1 MKPLDYAC
9 LTTRAGAPVM
19 LEAVH
24 VEGDLRGLLFEA
36 RVEQRFC
43 NPTDRG
49 VEVAYTFPLPWG
61 AVLMGIEVQLGSKHL
76 NGGVVAKKW
85 AEARYEEALSEGDA
99 AIMLEKNHD
108 LSYTL
113 NLGNLAAQERCVIT
127 MRYAQTLQFEQG
139 GLRLLIPTVIAP
151 RFGDAVIEGGLMPHL
166 APVHSLLVQYPF
178 HIALRLHGDLARARV
193 TSPSHPVT
201 LAHTPSHGSGDE
213 GDGGSVLTACLG
225 RSAWLDRDFVLVI
238 DQLAHDSLA
247 VLARDRVEP
256 DGLAV
261 LASFCPRIPAQ
272 GPAVT
277 AVKILVD
284 CSGSMAGD
292 SIEAARRALHAI
304 VEQFGPD
311 DRFSLSRFGSTV
323 EHRSRGLWS
332 VREATRLAAQR
343 WVQDLRADLG
353 GTNMESALD
362 ATFNLAQTVPSDVL
376 LVTDGEISAI
386 DSTIAAARASGHR
399 VFVVGIGSA
408 PAEGHLRRLAQAT
421 GGACDFVAPGEAV
434 EPAVL
439 RMFARLRSPALSD
452 VHLVWPEGIT
462 PWWASP
468 VPMSVF
474 EGDTVSVYA
483 LLKGDMPGALRL
495 VGRTSADADPV
506 DIGCAL
512 LSSQVGTGDTL
523 PRMAAASRM
532 TPGVDDALGVPP
544 SFLTKIAVDYQ
555 LVTDQTSFL
564 LVHER
569 AEEDKAND
577 MPELHKVSQ
586 MLAAGWSGVGT
597 CGGVEPDAT
606 YRVNVDASVRLC
618 AMDTSGAFDAPAF
631 SRSQGSVPA
640 VYRTRRAEPK
650 VPKAGDTPMALC
662 AWLRSTPES
671 GWPATYDGLRQIGLD
686 RCVIDWLELSMAPA
700 CDGAVTEQVVV
711 RSFLFVMARQETLD
725 ALNALSPGDQGAPGK
740 KGLMRKLAGLFTA
753 VHGQRRL
760 GVDEPL
766 VEKMVLALH
775 GMTADHWPDT
785 VYALDAQAA
794 VAEGVP
800 VSKAPD
806 SCDAHFKQALPMKG

>member
-1 MKPLDYAC
+1 MKPLEYAA
-9 LTTRAGAPVM
+9 LMTRTGAPVM
-19 LEAVH
+19 LESVSI
-24 VEGDLRGLLFEA
+24 EGDLRGLLFEA

-43 NPTDRG
+43 NPTDKS

-61 AVLMGIEVQLGSKHL
+61 AVLLGIEVQLGGKHL
-76 NGGVVAKKW
+76 SGTVVAKQW
-85 AEARYEEALSEGDA
+85 AEARYEEALSEGHA

-113 NLGNLAAQERCVIT
+113 NLGNLAAGERCVIT
-127 MRYAQTLQFEQG
+127 MRYAQTLQFEQR

-151 RFGDAVIEGGLMPHL
+151 RFGDAVIDGGLMPHQ

-178 HIALRLHGDLARARV
+178 HLALRLHGDLARAQV
-193 TSPSHPVT
+193 ASPSHPVGIAHA
-201 LAHTPSHGSGDE
+201 LASLE
-213 GDGGSVLTACLG
+213 GGASVLTVSLG
-225 RSAWLDRDFVLVI
+225 RSSWLDRDFVLVI
-238 DQLAHDSLA
+238 DQLAHDSFA

-256 DGLAV
+256 GGLAV
-261 LASFCPRIPAQ
+261 LASFCPRIPPQ
-272 GPAVT
+272 GPAFT

-292 SIEAARRALHAI
+292 SLEAARRALHAI

-323 EHRSRGLWS
+323 EHRSRALWS
-332 VREATRLAAQR
+332 VTAPTRLAAER

-362 ATFNLAQTVPSDVL
+362 ATFSLAQTVPSDVL

-399 VFVVGIGSA
+399 VFVVGMGSA
-408 PAEGHLRRLAQAT
+408 PAEGHLRRLAQAS

-468 VPMSVF
+468 VPRSVF

-483 LLKGDMPGALRL
+483 LLKGDMPGTVPGTLRL
-495 VGRTSADADPV
+495 VGRTLADADPV
-506 DIGCAL
+506 DIGCAQ
-512 LSSQVGTGDTL
+512 LSSEAGTGDTL
-523 PRMAAASRM
+523 ARMTAACRM
-532 TPGVDDALGVPP
+532 TPGVDDDLGALR

-555 LVTDQTSFL
+555 LVTDQTSFV

-569 AEEDKAND
+569 DEAFKAKD
-577 MPELHKVSQ
+577 MPELHKISQ

-597 CGGVEPDAT
+597 ARGVDTSALCSAS
-606 YRVNVDASVRLC
+606 VDASVRLC
-618 AMDTSGAFDAPAF
+618 AMNTRGAFDAPAF

-650 VPKAGDTPMALC
+650 VQQAGDTPMALC

-671 GWPATYDGLRQIGLD
+671 RWPATYDGLRQIGLD
-686 RCVIDWLELSMAPA
+686 RCVVDWLELSMARA
-700 CDGAVTEQVVV
+700 CDGVLTEQVIV
-711 RSFLFVMARQETLD
+711 RSFLIVMARKETLD
-725 ALNALSPGDQGAPGK
+725 TLNALSPSAPGK

-753 VHGQRRL
+753 VHGQRRM
-760 GVDEPL
+760 GVNEPL

-775 GMTADHWPDT
+775 GITADRWPDT
-785 VYALDAQAA
+785 VYALDAQAS
-794 VAEGVP
+794 EDG
-800 VSKAPD
+800 
-806 SCDAHFKQALPMKG
+806 DARFKQALPMKK